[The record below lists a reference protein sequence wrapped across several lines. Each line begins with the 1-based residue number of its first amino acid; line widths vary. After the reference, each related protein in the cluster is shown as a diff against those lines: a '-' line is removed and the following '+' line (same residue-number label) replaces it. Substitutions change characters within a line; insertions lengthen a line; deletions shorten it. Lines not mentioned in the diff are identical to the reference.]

1 MMRRA
6 GVAAGAALLVITGC
20 SSSHSGANGKSD
32 AAAVTKTWTLFFSSS
47 TPVAQ
52 RVALVEDGA
61 AFQPWLA
68 SQPASAGWSA
78 TVKQVTFPSAGHA
91 NVAFALSL
99 GGGKS
104 LPSIAGAAE
113 LVGGDWRVSKSTI
126 CVVLAAAG
134 EPNSAC

>member
-1 MMRRA
+1 MPRT
-6 GVAAGAALLVITGC
+6 GVAACAALLLVTGC
-20 SSSHSGANGKSD
+20 SASHSRASKSD
-32 AAAVTKTWTLFFSSS
+32 AAAVTKTWTLVFSSS

-78 TVKQVTFPSAGHA
+78 TVKQVTFPDAGHA
-91 NVAFALSL
+91 NVAFALSI

-104 LPSIAGAAE
+104 LPSVAGAAE
-113 LVGGDWRVSKSTI
+113 LVGGEWRVSKSTI
-126 CVVLAAAG
+126 CVVLSAAG
-134 EPNSAC
+134 VPNSACQG